1 MRGIGGKEDISDDVI
16 RYIKVCY
23 RSSGIGAFGV
33 VMRWAGMPLEKI
45 ALFMNS
51 SQVKGPNPFRQSV
64 QLTFQD
70 GIIAPYKVVK
80 APSIVAWF
88 FQYSVMGL
96 AFQVFDQ
103 SLSNALGVRPM
114 YYGSEIMEP
123 PEHDENGY
131 STEDTFKVILKTT
144 LAPILSGSIES
155 CIANRAEVQR
165 YYGPNKFMALEKKL
179 NWTLPA
185 RAVGP
190 AFLSNASRNIIMCGT
205 TFVFTPLAY
214 KLYYPQELKSPS
226 SLFWFG
232 LSTNIFVG
240 NVVAITQQA
249 LWGRSLD
256 HLYTAATST
265 ANTKMNGI
273 SYVSVIKSGVQTE
286 GRKAFFTT
294 GKWSSRV
301 LMNAPAQGTLPWF
314 YNDILPLYEDSVV
327 SFFTKN
333 DIFNSLVTNST
344 SDNENITS
352 TTNQY

>member
-1 MRGIGGKEDISDDVI
+1 MRQSTDRNDISDNVI
-16 RYIKVCY
+16 DSIKVCY
-23 RSSGIGAFGV
+23 RSTGIGVFGV

-51 SQVKGPNPFRQSV
+51 SQVKGPNPFAQSIR
-64 QLTFQD
+64 LTFQD

-88 FQYSVMGL
+88 FQYSVMGF
-96 AFQVFDQ
+96 AFQVFDK

-123 PEHDENGY
+123 PQQSDSNY
-131 STEDTFKVILKTT
+131 SNDDAFKMILKTA

-165 YYGPNKFMALEKKL
+165 YYGPNKFMVIEKKL

-190 AFLSNASRNIIMCGT
+190 AFLSNASRNMIMCGT
-205 TFVFTPLAY
+205 TFVLTPLTY
-214 KLYYPQELKSPS
+214 KLYYPQELKSPT

-232 LSTNIFVG
+232 LTANIFVG

-256 HLYTAATST
+256 HLYTTATST
-265 ANTKMNGI
+265 AGTNANGI
-273 SYVSVIKSGVQTE
+273 SYASVIKSGVQTE
-286 GRKAFFTT
+286 GIKAFFTT

-314 YNDILPLYEDSVV
+314 YNDILPLYEDAVV
-327 SFFTKN
+327 SLFTNN
-333 DIFNSLVTNST
+333 DTFSSL
-344 SDNENITS
+344 ITS
-352 TTNQY
+352 FDNKNTTTTTNKY